1 MQKLQAEAV
10 CADLSRWILIAWFG
24 RSGTRFLILR
34 ADLRSDGRRLLGVR
48 AAVQPV
54 ARGGALRQG
63 RRRWRKGRSGTQ
75 IDHILALGDL
85 RDMSKPPGLKP
96 RRSDVLN
103 AGRDYG
109 GDPTRRS
116 SPAMVFQTL
125 E

>member
-1 MQKLQAEAV
+1 M
-10 CADLSRWILIAWFG
+10 
-24 RSGTRFLILR
+24 
-34 ADLRSDGRRLLGVR
+34 SDRDR
-48 AAVQPV
+48 AARVGRQLDLIRAVACGSGGQERLGARAAAQPV